1 MKLKKQD
8 VSCFK
13 LLYNHFEFN
22 FWRGQ
27 PSLNHIFNVGVAANQ
42 PSFQQPSSLYANLPA
57 NSTYVMGQ
65 PSQNA
70 SAPDLFWSIQPT
82 GTYHQLADQSVASNC
97 QMHSVDFN
105 QLLISA
111 AAANSQ
117 LFQSPSFP
125 PKQSYS
131 NANPTHSSVL
141 STGKFI

>member
-1 MKLKKQD
+1 MNLKKQD

-27 PSLNHIFNVGVAANQ
+27 PSLNHMFNVGVAANQ
-42 PSFQQPSSLYANLPA
+42 PSFQQSSSLYANLPV

-65 PSQNA
+65 PSRNA

-82 GTYHQLADQSVASNC
+82 GTYHQLADQFVASNC

-131 NANPTHSSVL
+131 NPNPTHSSVL
-141 STGKFI
+141 STGKFM